1 MQQINDPSGDYLEI
15 NNFPGG
21 DRVIVT
27 ATRPD
32 MESPSRSIGPID
44 PREVIVALALE
55 ADLDVT
61 IRETDEAPEPSEEP
75 EPSEG
80 YVHTTPAT
88 AEEPR
93 LWAGADE
100 PIIDRLVG
108 RVAALEDRPA
118 EASDHPLGSIEHF
131 LQLAEEER
139 EALIRA
145 NSDVSRFENAGLGV
159 GTDRQDRVETL
170 FHLRERLSRK
180 AAPAGGALG
189 DVART
194 LFGAKESSSVV
205 PPKTDDLLKIA
216 RFILDGHRDLPGVD
230 K

>member
-1 MQQINDPSGDYLEI
+1 MHKIYDHSGDFLEI
-15 NNFPGG
+15 SDHMNGKVYITAVRLGMDP
-21 DRVIVT
+21 VT
-27 ATRPD
+27 LP
-32 MESPSRSIGPID
+32 IGPID

-61 IRETDEAPEPSEEP
+61 LRETDEAPEPEP

-131 LQLAEEER
+131 RQLAEEER

-145 NSDVSRFENAGLGV
+145 NSDVSRFEDAGLGV
-159 GTDRQDRVETL
+159 GTGRQDRVETL
-170 FHLRERLSRK
+170 FLLRERLSRK
-180 AAPAGGALG
+180 TVPAGGAFG
-189 DVART
+189 DVARA
-194 LFGAKESSSVV
+194 LFGAKEAGGTT